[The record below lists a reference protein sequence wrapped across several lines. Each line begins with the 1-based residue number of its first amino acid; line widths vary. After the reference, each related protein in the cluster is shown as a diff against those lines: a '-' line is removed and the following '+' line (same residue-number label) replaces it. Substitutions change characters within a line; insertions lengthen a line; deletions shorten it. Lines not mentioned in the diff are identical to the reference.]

1 MAPAPAR
8 AVAHPA
14 APIPDGKLLDQGRQ
28 RRAAPRLRLHAEGV
42 PGEIIQ
48 DINLYGEMHRFL
60 PVLAAWVGSR
70 VTELEVPHH
79 PRTRGASKYSIRR
92 TYKVIVDLVTIKFI
106 ADYSA
111 RPNYVFAGAGLVSL
125 ALGVL
130 AFGIAA
136 YRVLVLHHIEATPM
150 VFLMV
155 LFVMTGVF
163 SLFIGFLAETVIRGF
178 HETQRKPTYYIR
190 EIVTDDRTRHG

>member
-79 PRTRGASKYSIRR
+79 PRTHGASKTVYDAPTRSSSISSRSSS
-92 TYKVIVDLVTIKFI
+92 LVTTPPPPTTCSPGP
-106 ADYSA
+106 DSSA
-111 RPNYVFAGAGLVSL
+111 SPLVYWRS
-125 ALGVL
+125 A
-130 AFGIAA
+130 
-136 YRVLVLHHIEATPM
+136 
-150 VFLMV
+150 
-155 LFVMTGVF
+155 
-163 SLFIGFLAETVIRGF
+163 
-178 HETQRKPTYYIR
+178 
-190 EIVTDDRTRHG
+190 